1 MPSYHSKIK
10 ISLSDEYSSTQ
21 RGASAEN
28 AMK

>member
-1 MPSYHSKIK
+1 MTSYHSKIK